1 MMKLI
6 IDRDI
11 WLRGEGSGWS
21 YLLRKEDEKMC
32 CLGIY
37 LKECGVSSEK
47 LLDMTSP
54 CQLVKIIPPEA
65 EWLIDKSLGIDSMDT
80 CDLMGFNDRRK
91 KKIEKE
97 DEKED
102 EREEKIAHIF
112 AKHNIEVE
120 FVN

>member
-1 MMKLI
+1 MDVIMKLI

-21 YLLRKEDEKMC
+21 YLLREEDSKMC

-37 LKECGVSSEK
+37 LKECGVPSEK
-47 LLDMTSP
+47 LLYMTSP
-54 CQLVKIIPPEA
+54 YQLVKIIPPEA
-65 EWLIDKSLGIDSMDT
+65 GWLLGSSSIDT
-80 CDLMGFNDRRK
+80 CSLMELNDE
-91 KKIEKE
+91 KKI
-97 DEKED
+97 EKED
-102 EREEKIAHIF
+102 EREEKIAYIF

>member
-1 MMKLI
+1 MDVMMKLI
-6 IDRDI
+6 IDRNI
-11 WLRGEGSGWS
+11 WLRGEGAGWS
-21 YLLRKEDEKMC
+21 YLLREEDRKMC

-54 CQLVKIIPPEA
+54 CQLVEIIPPEA
-65 EWLIDKSLGIDSMDT
+65 KWLIKKDSTDT
-80 CDLMGFNDRRK
+80 YDLMELNDE
-91 KKIEKE
+91 KKIEK
-97 DEKED
+97 DK
-102 EREEKIAHIF
+102 REEKIAHIF